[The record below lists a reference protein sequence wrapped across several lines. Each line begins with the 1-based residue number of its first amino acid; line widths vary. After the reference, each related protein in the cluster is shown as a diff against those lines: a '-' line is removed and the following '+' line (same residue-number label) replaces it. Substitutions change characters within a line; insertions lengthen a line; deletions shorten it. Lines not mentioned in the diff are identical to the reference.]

1 MKLIFITDTHGMASN
16 PGSRLDIFSEAI
28 LNKMRYIGE
37 YAKEIGATAILHGGD
52 WLHTPDVSESFVR
65 ELSRIVKNYP
75 CPTYGILGNHDIYG
89 YNPGTFNR
97 TSFGVAE
104 GVGVFIRL
112 GEEPVILGNNGVDT
126 WGEVAITGQDSY
138 FDLDKPGH
146 ISDYTCSKRVDG
158 LVNIHIVHGM
168 LVQKKWPQVTCT
180 TIDEVMDNEPNADII
195 LTGHEH
201 TGFGVITK
209 YNKYDRKITFCNPG
223 SLARV
228 TAGTGDI
235 RKDVRMAV
243 IDVQGGEYDISLVNL
258 PIDVAR
264 PASEVL
270 DADKLA
276 EEKANKENLQKF
288 ITKMNNTTVQQDFN
302 VYESLNRLCEE
313 QNIDESVMRE
323 CRLQLEKAEES
334 MKSLED

>member
-16 PGSRLDIFSEAI
+16 PGSRLDVFSEAI
-28 LNKMRYIGE
+28 LNKLRYVGE

-65 ELSRIVKNYP
+65 ELSRIVKDYP
-75 CPTYGILGNHDIYG
+75 CPTYGVLGNHDIYG

-112 GEEPVILGNNGVDT
+112 GSEPILIEEGKT
-126 WGEVAITGQDSY
+126 KVAITGKDSY

-146 ISDYTCSKRVDG
+146 LSDYTCSHRIQKA
-158 LVNIHIVHGM
+158 VNIHIVHGM
-168 LVQKKWPQVTCT
+168 LVEREWPHVACT
-180 TIDEVMDNEPNADII
+180 TISEVMDNNPNADII

-201 TGFGVITK
+201 TGFGVKEYYRVDGNYKVI
-209 YNKYDRKITFCNPG
+209 FCNPG

-228 TAGTGDI
+228 TAGTGDV

-243 IDVQGGEYDISLVNL
+243 ITVEGSEYDIELVNL
-258 PIDVAR
+258 PLEVAR
-264 PASEVL
+264 PSSEVL
-270 DADKLA
+270 DVDKLA

-302 VYESLNRLCEE
+302 VYESLNRLCED
-313 QNIDESVMRE
+313 QQIDERVKEE
-323 CRLQLEKAEES
+323 CRSQLQKAEES
-334 MKSLED
+334 LKALED

>member
-16 PGSRLDIFSEAI
+16 PGSRLDTFSEAL

-37 YAKEIGATAILHGGD
+37 YAKEIEATAILHGGD

-65 ELSRIVKNYP
+65 ELSRIVKSYP
-75 CPTYGILGNHDIYG
+75 CPVYGILGNHDIYG
-89 YNPGTFNR
+89 YNPTTFNR

-104 GVGVFIRL
+104 GIGLFTRL
-112 GEEPVILGNNGVDT
+112 SRSNPILIENGKDR
-126 WGEVAITGQDSY
+126 VAITGQDSY

-146 ISDYTCSKRVDG
+146 MNDYTDSTRINDA
-158 LVNIHIVHGM
+158 VNIHIVHGM
-168 LVQKKWPQVTCT
+168 LVEKEWPQVSCT
-180 TIDEVMDNEPNADII
+180 TIDNVMDNNPNADII

-201 TGFGVITK
+201 TGFGVKEK
-209 YNKYDRKITFCNPG
+209 YSEEEHKVIFCNPG

-228 TAGTGDI
+228 TAGTGDV

-243 IDVQGGEYDISLVNL
+243 ITIEGANYDVSLVNL
-258 PIDVAR
+258 PLHIAR

-270 DADKLA
+270 DTDKLA

-288 ITKMNNTTVQQDFN
+288 IAKMNNTTVKQDFN
-302 VYESLNRLCEE
+302 VYESLNRLCED
-313 QNIDESVMRE
+313 QGIDKSVEEE
-323 CRLQLEKAEES
+323 CRQQLQKAEEAF
-334 MKSLED
+334 KALED

>member
-28 LNKMRYIGE
+28 LNKMRYIGK
-37 YAKEIGATAILHGGD
+37 YAEEIGASAILHGGD

-65 ELSRIVKNYP
+65 ELSRIVNNYP
-75 CPTYGILGNHDIYG
+75 CPVYGVLGNHDIYG
-89 YNPGTFNR
+89 YNPTTFNR

-104 GVGVFIRL
+104 GVGVFTRL
-112 GEEPVILGNNGVDT
+112 GQEPILIED
-126 WGEVAITGQDSY
+126 GEDKAAITGQDSY

-146 ISDYTCSKRVDG
+146 ITDYTSTRIING
-158 LVNIHIVHGM
+158 YVNIHIVHGM
-168 LVQKKWPQVTCT
+168 LVERQWPQVACT
-180 TIDEVMDNEPNADII
+180 TIDDVMNGKPNSDII

-209 YNKYDRKITFCNPG
+209 YNECDRKIMFCNPG

-228 TAGTGDI
+228 TAGTGDV

-243 IDVQGGEYDISLVNL
+243 ITVSGSEYNVELVNL
-258 PIDVAR
+258 PIGIAR
-264 PASEVL
+264 PAIEVL
-270 DADKLA
+270 DINKLA

-302 VYESLNRLCEE
+302 VYESLNRLCEDQE
-313 QNIDESVMRE
+313 IDDKVKEE
-323 CRLQLEKAEES
+323 CRMQLERAEES
-334 MKSLED
+334 LKTLED